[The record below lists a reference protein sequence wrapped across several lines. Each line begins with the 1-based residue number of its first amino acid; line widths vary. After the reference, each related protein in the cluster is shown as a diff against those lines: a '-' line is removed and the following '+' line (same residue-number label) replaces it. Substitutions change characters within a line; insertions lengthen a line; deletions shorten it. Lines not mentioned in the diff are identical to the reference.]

1 MPINQNAKMRKKNNI
16 ANKKHLSLQ
25 INLTAKDSILLKR
38 YCELNSTTPKITI
51 KKILHEFLLEN
62 VNMPEDEVENQL
74 SLFEARETDLFDYI
88 RG

>member
-1 MPINQNAKMRKKNNI
+1 MRKKTNI

-38 YCELNSTTPKITI
+38 YCELNGLKPKMTV
-51 KKILHEFLLEN
+51 KKVLHDFLVEN
-62 VNMPEDEVENQL
+62 VNMPEEEIKNQL

-88 RG
+88 HN